1 MNCPKCQTQNEE
13 SAQFCRNCGTNMHYF
28 PEAKTNDK
36 TSDLLVMI
44 FLIYM
49 FVSEIA
55 WFTIQK
61 LVDNWYEGTTK
72 YIIIGINLIAGV
84 AFILLGISIKNKT
97 SKIFGII
104 LASIYAIYIIYSNI
118 DWLVR

>member
-55 WFTIQK
+55 RFTIQK
-61 LVDNWYEGTTK
+61 LVYSYDGTTQ
-72 YIIIGINLIAGV
+72 YIIFGINLIAGV
-84 AFILLGISIKNKT
+84 SVILLGISIKNKT

>member
-1 MNCPKCQTQNEE
+1 
-13 SAQFCRNCGTNMHYF
+13 MHYF